1 MEFFLDDDKKQRL
14 EFCKKIIEK
23 QIKGENIFFIDE
35 TMLESLF
42 TYYYIWIIPEKQEKL
57 RKGDSIIANIINRS
71 ERKFEKSIMIVISCL
86 GLSNLM
92 FLKGNMNDFQY
103 SQALLNYKQDID
115 ELNYHVI
122 KIILDKWSNIHFISL
137 FINMIYSSLKNN
149 SKNKSKV
156 SCLVFKY
163 ILFF

>member
-1 MEFFLDDDKKQRL
+1 
-14 EFCKKIIEK
+14 
-23 QIKGENIFFIDE
+23 
-35 TMLESLF
+35 ML
-42 TYYYIWIIPEKQEKL
+42 
-57 RKGDSIIANIINRS
+57 
-71 ERKFEKSIMIVISCL
+71 
-86 GLSNLM
+86 
-92 FLKGNMNDFQY
+92 LKGNMNDFQY
-103 SQALLNYKQDID
+103 AQALLNYKEDID

-122 KIILDKWSNIHFISL
+122 KIILDKWSNIHIISL